1 MTNLIGDNIY
11 IKHYI
16 MRKVR
21 RRKNHMNIMV
31 LNEENQIEIVHV
43 PNHLADEY
51 IKKYNLMTI
60 QTKDEIYDFLLDHN
74 SLKVK

>member
-1 MTNLIGDNIY
+1 
-11 IKHYI
+11 

-51 IKKYNLMTI
+51 IRKYNLMTI

-74 SLKVK
+74 SLIIK

>member
-1 MTNLIGDNIY
+1 
-11 IKHYI
+11 

-31 LNEENQIEIVHV
+31 LNEESQIEIVHV

-51 IKKYNLMTI
+51 MRKYNLMTV

>member
-1 MTNLIGDNIY
+1 
-11 IKHYI
+11 

-43 PNHLADEY
+43 PNHLGDE
-51 IKKYNLMTI
+51 
-60 QTKDEIYDFLLDHN
+60 QFQFDFLR
-74 SLKVK
+74 LKPLCSYGFFFF

>member
-1 MTNLIGDNIY
+1 
-11 IKHYI
+11 

-31 LNEENQIEIVHV
+31 LNEDNQIEIVHV

-51 IKKYNLMTI
+51 MRKYNLMTV

>member
-1 MTNLIGDNIY
+1 
-11 IKHYI
+11 

-51 IKKYNLMTI
+51 IKKYNLMTV
-60 QTKDEIYDFLLDHN
+60 QTKDEIYDFLLEHN

>member
-1 MTNLIGDNIY
+1 
-11 IKHYI
+11 

-51 IKKYNLMTI
+51 IRKYDLMTI

-74 SLKVK
+74 SLRVK

>member
-1 MTNLIGDNIY
+1 
-11 IKHYI
+11 
-16 MRKVR
+16 
-21 RRKNHMNIMV
+21 MV

-51 IKKYNLMTI
+51 IKKYNLMAI

>member
-1 MTNLIGDNIY
+1 MMILVGDNIY
-11 IKHYI
+11 IKTLI

>member
-1 MTNLIGDNIY
+1 
-11 IKHYI
+11 

-51 IKKYNLMTI
+51 IKKYNLMTV

>member
-1 MTNLIGDNIY
+1 
-11 IKHYI
+11 

-31 LNEENQIEIVHV
+31 INEDNQIDIVHV
-43 PNHLADEY
+43 PNHLSDEF
-51 IKKYNLMTI
+51 IKTFSLMEI
-60 QTKDEIYDFLLDHN
+60 PTKDDLFDFLLDHD

>member
-1 MTNLIGDNIY
+1 
-11 IKHYI
+11 

-31 LNEENQIEIVHV
+31 LNEENKIEIVHV

-51 IKKYNLMTI
+51 IKKYNLMTA
-60 QTKDEIYDFLLDHN
+60 QTKDEIHDFLIDHN

>member
-1 MTNLIGDNIY
+1 
-11 IKHYI
+11 

-51 IKKYNLMTI
+51 IRKYDLMTI
-60 QTKDEIYDFLLDHN
+60 QTKDEIYDFLLEHN

>member
-1 MTNLIGDNIY
+1 
-11 IKHYI
+11 

-31 LNEENQIEIVHV
+31 LNEENQIEIVRV
-43 PNHLADEY
+43 PNHLGDEY
-51 IKKYNLMTI
+51 MRKYDLMTN

-74 SLKVK
+74 SLIIK

>member
-1 MTNLIGDNIY
+1 MNLRTILKNI
-11 IKHYI
+11 I

-31 LNEENQIEIVHV
+31 INEDNQIEIVHV
-43 PNHLADEY
+43 PNHLSDEY
-51 IKKYNLMTI
+51 IKLFNLMSVP
-60 QTKDEIYDFLLDHN
+60 TKNELFDFLLDHN

>member
-1 MTNLIGDNIY
+1 
-11 IKHYI
+11 

-31 LNEENQIEIVHV
+31 INEVNQIEIVHV
-43 PNHLADEY
+43 PNHLSDEY
-51 IKKYNLMTI
+51 IKTFNLMEI
-60 QTKDEIYDFLLDHN
+60 PTKDELYDFLLDHD

>member
-1 MTNLIGDNIY
+1 
-11 IKHYI
+11 

-60 QTKDEIYDFLLDHN
+60 QTKDEIYDFLLEHN

>member
-1 MTNLIGDNIY
+1 
-11 IKHYI
+11 

-51 IKKYNLMTI
+51 IKKYDLMTI

>member
-1 MTNLIGDNIY
+1 
-11 IKHYI
+11 

-51 IKKYNLMTI
+51 IRKYNLMTI

>member
-1 MTNLIGDNIY
+1 
-11 IKHYI
+11 

-51 IKKYNLMTI
+51 IKKYNLMAI

>member
-1 MTNLIGDNIY
+1 
-11 IKHYI
+11 

-31 LNEENQIEIVHV
+31 FNEDNQIEVVHV
-43 PNHLADEY
+43 PNHLSDEY
-51 IKKYNLMTI
+51 IKTFNLMNI
-60 QTKDEIYDFLLDHN
+60 PSKDELYDFLLDYN

>member
-1 MTNLIGDNIY
+1 VEEQRFHQQKLKN
-11 IKHYI
+11 KV

-31 LNEENQIEIVHV
+31 INEDNEIEIVHV
-43 PNHLADEY
+43 PNHLSDEY
-51 IKKYNLMTI
+51 IKSFNLMSVP
-60 QTKDEIYDFLLDHN
+60 TKDELFDFLLHHD

>member
-1 MTNLIGDNIY
+1 
-11 IKHYI
+11 

-31 LNEENQIEIVHV
+31 INEVNQIEIVHV
-43 PNHLADEY
+43 PNHLSDEY
-51 IKKYNLMTI
+51 IKTFDLMEI
-60 QTKDEIYDFLLDHN
+60 PTKDELYDFLLDHD

>member
-1 MTNLIGDNIY
+1 
-11 IKHYI
+11 

-31 LNEENQIEIVHV
+31 LNEEDQIEIVHV

-51 IKKYNLMTI
+51 IKKYDLMTV

>member
-1 MTNLIGDNIY
+1 
-11 IKHYI
+11 

>member
-1 MTNLIGDNIY
+1 
-11 IKHYI
+11 

-51 IKKYNLMTI
+51 IRKYNLMTI
-60 QTKDEIYDFLLDHN
+60 QTKDEIYDFLLEHN

>member
-1 MTNLIGDNIY
+1 
-11 IKHYI
+11 

-51 IKKYNLMTI
+51 IRKYDLMTI
-60 QTKDEIYDFLLDHN
+60 QTKDEIYDFLLEHN
-74 SLKVK
+74 SLKFK